1 MRVVIVGGGADGS
14 YLTQRLSAEGED
26 VTLIEVDRERAAR
39 LREELD
45 AMVIAGNGASPA
57 VLRRADI
64 QNADLLIAVS
74 DNDGANIV
82 ACQAATRLGVPRTVA
97 RIEDRELRLV
107 APSLGL
113 ESVIDSRESTGRNL
127 VRLVRHSG
135 VSDLIE
141 FSHGH
146 LMVVGGIIQPGAP
159 IVGQSLA
166 ELRHSLRDW
175 DCVVAAVVREGEAII
190 GRGDTVVKSFD
201 QALLVVP
208 TVDIDRAIDLM
219 GLRHEPIQRVVI
231 VGISRVAAVAAEL
244 FVEAGY
250 DVVVVDSN
258 PEWCRSFAERN
269 REVEVVLGDRT
280 DPATFHSLGV
290 AAGDAVL
297 GMTLRDE
304 INILTCL
311 IGDALGAS
319 LTIARYHRISLFGLV
334 PRTGI
339 DATVSSRLAAA
350 NTVLRFVRR
359 GRILSAA
366 TFMYS
371 DLEALEIEVDSD
383 SDAAG
388 STVAELAL
396 PKDAV
401 IGGVFRHGRGMV
413 PVGDTRLEAGDRVLV
428 LALPRAIHGIESLFA
443 S

>member
-14 YLTQRLSAEGED
+14 YLTRRLSAEGEEI
-26 VTLIEVDRERAAR
+26 TLVEVDRERAAR
-39 LREELD
+39 LREEVD

-57 VLRRADI
+57 VLRRANI
-64 QNADLLIAVS
+64 ETADLLIAVS

-82 ACQAATRLGVPRTVA
+82 ACQAGAKLGVPRTVA

-127 VRLVRHSG
+127 VRLVKHSG

-141 FSHGH
+141 FGEKQ
-146 LMVVGGIIQPGAP
+146 LMVVGGIIQPHAP
-159 IVGQSLA
+159 IVGQSLR
-166 ELRHSLRDW
+166 ELRKTLDGW
-175 DCVVAAVVREGEAII
+175 DCVVTAVVREGQAII
-190 GRGDTVVKSFD
+190 GRGDTTLKPFD
-201 QALLVVP
+201 QTLIAVP
-208 TVDIDRAIDLM
+208 SADVDRAIEMM
-219 GLRHEPIQRVVI
+219 GLRHDPIQRVVI

-258 PEWCRSFAERN
+258 ADWCRSFAERHP
-269 REVEVVLGDRT
+269 EVEVVIGNRT
-280 DPATFHSLGV
+280 DPATFRSVGV
-290 AAGDAVL
+290 SSGDAVL

-304 INILTCL
+304 INILACL
-311 IGDALGAS
+311 ISDALGAS
-319 LTIARYHRISLFGLV
+319 LTIARYHRIALFGLM
-334 PRTGI
+334 PRAGI

-350 NTVLRFVRR
+350 NAVLRFVRR
-359 GRILSAA
+359 GRIVSAA

-371 DLEALEIEVDSD
+371 DLEALEIEMDPDSE
-383 SDAAG
+383 AAG
-388 STVAELAL
+388 SRIADLPL

-401 IGGVFRHGRGMV
+401 IGGILHEGAGVV
-413 PVGDTRLEAGDRVLV
+413 PTGDTRLEPGDRVVV
-428 LALPRAIHGIESLFA
+428 LTLPAAIHGVESLFA